1 VRIVLYF
8 AAILFA
14 AILMAGCKKD
24 VAVVPT
30 AAHQSIKIT
39 TVDSTSLN
47 GGDKGNPIKPPQQ

>member
-14 AILMAGCKKD
+14 VVLMAGCKKD

-30 AAHQSIKIT
+30 VHQPIKIT
-39 TVDSTSLN
+39 TVDSTNLS
-47 GGDKGNPIKPPQQ
+47 GGQDGPKHPNS